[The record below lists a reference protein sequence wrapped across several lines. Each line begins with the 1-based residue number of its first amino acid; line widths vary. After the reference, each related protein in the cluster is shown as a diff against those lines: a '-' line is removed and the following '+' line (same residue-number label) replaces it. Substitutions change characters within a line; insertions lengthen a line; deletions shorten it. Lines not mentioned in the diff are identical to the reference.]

1 MENIDEYIDK
11 NKHYFIL
18 MHPLEYL
25 LVPGFGFVWYK
36 SNTTREKWVECE
48 IVEERYKLA
57 DNYKVE
63 LRAVEEGYGKETFYI
78 CDFKSLIRGGCVVP
92 KTEGL
97 ECVEVEWIESIY
109 KNYYLHH
116 SAYTLRKVNK

>member
-1 MENIDEYIDK
+1 MENLDESIDK

-36 SNTTREKWVECE
+36 SNTTREKWVECK
-48 IVEERYKLA
+48 IVDDEYVDRGKIKL
-57 DNYKVE
+57 
-63 LRAVEEGYGKETFYI
+63 RSVEEGYGSEKYYI
-78 CDFKSLIRGGCVVP
+78 SDFISHIKSGHIVP

-97 ECVEVEWIESIY
+97 EPVEVEWIEPIY

-116 SAYTLRKVNK
+116 SAYTLKKVNK